1 MMILKTSRSNLS
13 SNDQLSLDLPFAA
26 TKSLTARVGPT
37 PTFTRSSGDNRGT
50 TYFGPLVDFTE
61 ATAFSTTGISNGRA
75 SWFKSYEGID
85 ITISYTGTRWRAAY
99 ADNGNEVIYLAAP
112 GGEWRPDQADWSGE
126 AISVTTSSSFG
137 IVKAANNEPRFDHDP
152 VTGVCRGL
160 LIEEGRTNLTS
171 RSEEFNE
178 TAWLK
183 LRSSISANSTA
194 SPSGDNSADKLIED
208 SSAGTHMTY
217 RTLNT
222 VSLVAHTFSVFAKA
236 DGRNFVYLNCGDGF
250 PLNSHAYFNL
260 SNGTLG
266 TIGANATAS
275 ITAFGNGW
283 YRCSV
288 TATPTSTT
296 TNGFYIQTAS
306 ANGAISYQGDGTSGI
321 FIWGAQVEA
330 GSFATSYIP
339 TTTGTLARSADVCSI
354 ANTSSFWNSDQFTLF
369 GNANIQNL
377 SHNAFPANFVISGGL
392 LGIRRSQFN
401 FALAAFQASGVF
413 ADINFGSFTASSM
426 RMALAHSSGQ
436 QAAALNGAT
445 AVQQSSAFSPPL
457 NPALN
462 IGYSGVASTYI
473 NGHIA
478 AIRYYKKR
486 LPNAKLQA
494 LTV

>member
-1 MMILKTSRSNLS
+1 
-13 SNDQLSLDLPFAA
+13 
-26 TKSLTARVGPT
+26 
-37 PTFTRSSGDNRGT
+37 
-50 TYFGPLVDFTE
+50 
-61 ATAFSTTGISNGRA
+61 
-75 SWFKSYEGID
+75 
-85 ITISYTGTRWRAAY
+85 
-99 ADNGNEVIYLAAP
+99 
-112 GGEWRPDQADWSGE
+112 
-126 AISVTTSSSFG
+126 
-137 IVKAANNEPRFDHDP
+137 
-152 VTGVCRGL
+152 
-160 LIEEGRTNLTS
+160 
-171 RSEEFNE
+171 
-178 TAWLK
+178 
-183 LRSSISANSTA
+183 
-194 SPSGDNSADKLIED
+194 
-208 SSAGTHMTY
+208 
-217 RTLNT
+217 
-222 VSLVAHTFSVFAKA
+222 
-236 DGRNFVYLNCGDGF
+236 
-250 PLNSHAYFNL
+250 
-260 SNGTLG
+260 
-266 TIGANATAS
+266 
-275 ITAFGNGW
+275 
-283 YRCSV
+283 
-288 TATPTSTT
+288 
-296 TNGFYIQTAS
+296 
-306 ANGAISYQGDGTSGI
+306 
-321 FIWGAQVEA
+321 
-330 GSFATSYIP
+330 
-339 TTTGTLARSADVCSI
+339 LARSADVCSI